1 MRGLFKWVMVCAALA
16 PASGQAKT
24 VDAATS
30 AAPQQASA
38 SVGKASSAIDADS
51 ARLLRLYRELHAL
64 PRQPGVAARKAAMVA
79 AELRRHAF
87 EVRLGPD
94 GTQVVAILRNG
105 QGPTLIYRA
114 DAGPPVEA
122 AAPRRA
128 KRQKSASSATE
139 RVPRVERGYPGDCNL
154 SWMLGMGKAV
164 AALRA
169 DWAGTLVLVS
179 EATRPDDDPEPAETE
194 RGAAPLA
201 LPAPDVVLAFGASS
215 APFGSML
222 GVRGRRRPGTDSV
235 DITMHRFGVY
245 EATPHQDGGRELAAV
260 TIRRYG
266 VPDDAIFGYVL
277 VGIADRAHVT
287 DAPSVLESAPFG
299 EDDAV
304 PLDLAAIPL
313 GAKVATVAVLEL
325 LARPKPRPS
334 DAASQWTLHHH

>member
-51 ARLLRLYRELHAL
+51 ARLLRLYRELHAQ

-79 AELRRHAF
+79 AELRKH
-87 EVRLGPD
+87 
-94 GTQVVAILRNG
+94 AILRNG
-105 QGPTLIYRA
+105 QGPTIIYRA

-128 KRQKSASSATE
+128 KRQKRASSATE
-139 RVPRVERGYPGDCNL
+139 RVPRMERGYPGDCNL

-179 EATRPDDDPEPAETE
+179 EATRRDDEPEPAETE
-194 RGAAPLA
+194 PGAAPLP

-325 LARPKPRPS
+325 LVRPKPRPS
-334 DAASQWTLHHH
+334 DAASQWTLHHY

>member
-1 MRGLFKWVMVCAALA
+1 MRGLFGWVMVCAALA
-16 PASGQAKT
+16 PAPALAKT
-24 VDAATS
+24 VDAVAA

-38 SVGKASSAIDADS
+38 SVSKASSAINDDS
-51 ARLLRLYRELHAL
+51 TRLLRLYRELHAR
-64 PRQPGVAARKAAMVA
+64 PRRAGVAASKAATVA
-79 AELRRHAF
+79 AELGRRGF
-87 EVRLGPD
+87 EVRIGPD

-105 QGPTLIYRA
+105 QGPTLVYRA
-114 DAGPPVEA
+114 DAGPHVEA
-122 AAPRRA
+122 APRPPTRES
-128 KRQKSASSATE
+128 R
-139 RVPRVERGYPGDCNL
+139 RGYPGDANL
-154 SWMLGMGKAV
+154 TWMLGMANAV

-179 EATRPDDDPEPAETE
+179 EATRREDDVEPAGTE
-194 RGAAPLA
+194 RAEARLG

-215 APFGSML
+215 APLGSML

-235 DITMHRFGVY
+235 DVSVHRFGVY
-245 EATPHQDGGRELAAV
+245 EGTPYQDSGRELAAA

-277 VGIADRAHVT
+277 VGVADRQQVS

-325 LARPKPRPS
+325 LAKPKPRPR
-334 DAASQWTLHHH
+334 DASQWTIHQY